1 MVVADPAAPANAG
14 RPAAP
19 GEPARDGTQRVTA
32 EVAAQAPPDWD
43 AFVAAR
49 PDGSAYHRA
58 AAVAIAQ
65 RVFGLPVYYASVRDP
80 RGALRGVLPLVEQSS
95 LAFGRFL
102 VSVPYFTYGGILAED
117 DAAAA
122 SLAAAAS
129 SLARDRG
136 ARHVE
141 LRHRAAVA
149 GLGLPERL
157 DKVSLELALP
167 STEAA
172 LAKQLGSKLRS
183 QIRRAEREGVE
194 VRWGREDQVD
204 EFYAVFARSMR
215 DLGTPVYPRRF
226 FRAVLAA
233 LPDTEIAT
241 VRLAGVVQACAVL
254 VRHGDR
260 IEVPWAAATPE
271 GKRASAN
278 MRLYW
283 ELLRRAQAAGAAAFD
298 FGRSSV
304 DSGTYRFKLQWGAEP
319 RQLHWHYWLPEGAAL
334 PQLNHA
340 NPKYALAVSVWQ
352 RLPLWCA
359 NLIGPAIA
367 GKLP

>member
-1 MVVADPAAPANAG
+1 MTTEDA
-14 RPAAP
+14 
-19 GEPARDGTQRVTA
+19 TQ
-32 EVAAQAPPDWD
+32 PPSDWD
-43 AFVAAR
+43 AFVSAQ

-58 AAVAIAQ
+58 GAVEIAR
-65 RVFGLPVYYASVRDP
+65 RVFGLPVYFASVRD
-80 RGALRGVLPLVEQSS
+80 GSGSLRGILPLVEQAS

-117 DAAAA
+117 GEAAGA
-122 SLAAAAS
+122 LAAAAG
-129 SLARDRG
+129 SLARERG

-141 LRHRAAVA
+141 LRHRSAVA
-149 GLGLPERL
+149 GLALAERL

-167 STEAA
+167 ATEAE

-194 VRWGREDQVD
+194 VRWGRGELVD

-226 FRAVLAA
+226 FGAVLDA
-233 LPDTEIAT
+233 LPDAEIAT
-241 VRLAGVVQACAVL
+241 VRLAGRVQASALL
-254 VRHGDR
+254 VRHRDR
-260 IEVPWAAATPE
+260 VEVPWAAATPE

-304 DSGTYRFKLQWGAEP
+304 DSGTYRFKLQWGAAP
-319 RQLHWHYWLPEGAAL
+319 RQLHWHYWLPQGAAL

-359 NLIGPAIA
+359 NLLGPAIA